1 MRMDDARSLEVA
13 YTIKRSGHKRL
24 RYVRITVARD
34 GAVTVVAPAHV
45 PDAMINTFVQ
55 SKRAWI
61 QEKQVNFKRREHI
74 REKRAAER
82 LQQHGIPAFTV
93 PPASEQE
100 FRTHKAAAHARIQER
115 VDFFASRYGVRYQRL
130 TIKNQGTRWGS
141 CSARGS
147 LSFNYRLLFVPPA
160 VLDYVVVHEVCHLRE
175 LNHSDRFWNL
185 VAQEIP
191 AYHAYRQALSDSLG

>member
-1 MRMDDARSLEVA
+1 MRMDDAHSLEVA
-13 YTIKRSGHKRL
+13 YTIKRSAHKRL

-34 GAVTVVAPAHV
+34 GAVTVVAPAHA

-61 QEKQVNFKRREHI
+61 QEKQANFKRREHI
-74 REKRAAER
+74 RERRAAER
-82 LQQHGIPAFTV
+82 LQQHGIPVFTV

-100 FRTHKAAAHARIQER
+100 FRAHKAAAHARIQER
-115 VDFFASRYGVRYQRL
+115 VDFFAPRYGVRYQRL

-175 LNHSDRFWNL
+175 LNHSDRFWDL

>member
-1 MRMDDARSLEVA
+1 MRMDDARSLG
-13 YTIKRSGHKRL
+13 YIIKRSSHKRL

-34 GAVTVVAPAHV
+34 GSVVVIAPAHA
-45 PDAMINTFVQ
+45 PDAMIHTFVQ
-55 SKRAWI
+55 SKGAWI
-61 QEKQVNFKRREHI
+61 REKQEHFKRREHI

-82 LQQHGIPAFTV
+82 LRQHGIPVFTV
-93 PPASEQE
+93 PPASAQE
-100 FRTHKAAAHARIQER
+100 FRAHKEAARVRIQER
-115 VDFFASRYGVRYQRL
+115 VDFFVPRYGVRYQRL

-141 CSARGS
+141 CSARGA